1 MRFAVLLV
9 LALASSAQEI
19 PRFKTRV
26 SLVHVDA
33 EVVGPEGRIL
43 TGFTRDDFRVL
54 DQGKEQPILH
64 FSAGEEPL
72 DLILLFDISG
82 SMKPQVEQVAVAAR
96 EGVQELRDGDRVA
109 IMVFNTQTRLVLPFT
124 RDLSRVQE
132 SIRSDILSQRF
143 GGGTLIQSAVS
154 DAAKRFLR
162 EPRTE
167 RRRAVLIITDDM
179 GMRTQREISVV
190 RELWEADALL
200 TGLIVRAAAYQAL
213 NTIGMIMNPSR
224 MAMQAGVRGIAAKTG
239 GDFIPSG
246 DPAAGFQE
254 SMRRIRNRYTIYYA
268 MPEAKPKTQRTVR
281 VELAAQAAKQH
292 PKAKVRARTGYLT
305 PDEESATDRF

>member
-1 MRFAVLLV
+1 MLV
-9 LALASSAQEI
+9 LALASSAQET
-19 PRFKTRV
+19 PTFKTRV

-33 EVVGPEGRIL
+33 EVVGPDGRIL
-43 TGFTRDDFRVL
+43 TGFTKDDFRVL

-64 FSAGEEPL
+64 FSAGQEPL

-82 SMKPQVEQVAVAAR
+82 SMKPQVEGVAAAAR

-124 RDLSRVQE
+124 RDLARVQE

-154 DAAKRFLR
+154 DAAKRFMR
-162 EPRTE
+162 EPRSE

-200 TGLIVRAAAYQAL
+200 TGLIVRDGMYQTL
-213 NTIGMIMNPSR
+213 NVVSTIMNPSR
-224 MAMQAGVRGIAAKTG
+224 LAMQAGVRGIAAKTG

-254 SMRRIRNRYTIYYA
+254 SMRRIRNRYTLYYA
-268 MPEAKPKTQRTVR
+268 MPEAKPKTRRTVR
-281 VELAAQAAKQH
+281 VELTSQAAKQH
-292 PKAKVRARTGYLT
+292 SKAKVRARTGYFT
-305 PDEESATDRF
+305 PDEANSADRQ

>member
-1 MRFAVLLV
+1 MRFTALLL
-9 LALASSAQEI
+9 LALASGAQET
-19 PRFKTRV
+19 PTFKTRV

-33 EVVGPEGRIL
+33 EVVGEDGRIV
-43 TGFTRDDFRVL
+43 TGFTKDDFRVL

-64 FSAGEEPL
+64 FSSGEDPL

-82 SMKPQVEQVAVAAR
+82 SMKPKVQEVAAAAR
-96 EGVQELRDGDRVA
+96 EGVQELRQGDRVA
-109 IMVFNTQTRLVLPFT
+109 IMVFNTHTRLVLPFT
-124 RDLSRVQE
+124 NDLERVQQ
-132 SIRSDILSQRF
+132 SIRSDILALPF
-143 GGGTLIQSAVS
+143 GGGTFIQSAVS

-162 EPRTE
+162 EPRTA

-179 GMRTQREISVV
+179 GMRTQRESSVV

-200 TGLIVRAAAYQAL
+200 SGLIVRAGVYQAV
-213 NTIGMIMNPSR
+213 NVVSTIMNPSR
-224 MAMQAGVRGIAAKTG
+224 IAMQAGVRGIAAKTG

-281 VELAAQAAKQH
+281 VELTSQAAKQH
-292 PKAKVRARTGYLT
+292 SKAKVRARTGYFT
-305 PDEESATDRF
+305 PDEGPSADRP